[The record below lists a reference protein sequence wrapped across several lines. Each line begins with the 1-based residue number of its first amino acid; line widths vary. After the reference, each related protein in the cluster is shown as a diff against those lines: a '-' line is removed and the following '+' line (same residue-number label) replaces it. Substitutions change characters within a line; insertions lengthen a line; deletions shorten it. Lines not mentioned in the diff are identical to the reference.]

1 MDGGTISIWLK
12 ELLTDEQKIFIK
24 GYEDYLQTFNQGY
37 SFMWKYQKPSIQKDN
52 LLNRMNTL
60 LGFTPKQELLISGL
74 ANPMFRS
81 AEQLMKNLNG
91 YYVHGSTKDI
101 SNEDG
106 VITLLEKYLNDFD
119 ETQYKYI
126 VDWRFFEGY
135 FNRFDDEEIRAIY
148 NINL

>member
-24 GYEDYLQTFNQGY
+24 GYEDYLQTFKQGY
-37 SFMWKYQKPSIQKDN
+37 SFIWKYQKPSIQKDN